1 MRGDR
6 ESENQSRIAVTL
18 FVQCRNRVQTLSRPF
33 ENETTIRLRSQI
45 EARSRR
51 SGHGRR
57 HCPIAWRKPDF
68 CPARC
73 DRNRKI
79 DTARFEEIDRAQRC
93 AAADFDGRYWVP
105 NRTSTERGGTLKHCR
120 EIAAASSY
128 QRRK

>member
-6 ESENQSRIAVTL
+6 ESQNQSIIAVTL

-33 ENETTIRLRSQI
+33 ENEASIRFRSQI

-51 SGHGRR
+51 SGHRRR
-57 HCPIAWRKPDF
+57 HCPIAWGKTDF
-68 CPARC
+68 CPARW

-79 DTARFEEIDRAQRC
+79 DTAGFEEIDRAQRC

-105 NRTSTERGGTLKHCR
+105 SRTSTERGGTLKHR
-120 EIAAASSY
+120 RKIAAASFY
-128 QRRK
+128 QRTK